1 MTRRRDLRDL
11 VGEDV
16 PAPELERLRKVHDL
30 LVAAGPPP
38 ELPPVLADAPALR
51 APGEPDAEVVRFL
64 PRRRIGAALSLAA
77 AVAVVA
83 FGAGLLFGQ
92 ARTDFESE
100 REVAMRGTK
109 QAPRASATIRIGES
123 DPAGNTAMLVT
134 VRGLPQLEG
143 RAYYELYL
151 TVKGRI
157 VFSCGSFNTAKRA
170 ATFHVNVPY
179 AIRPAHGWVVTIQRP
194 PYEKHGPTV
203 LTT

>member
-1 MTRRRDLRDL
+1 MTGRRDLRDL

-16 PAPELERLRKVHDL
+16 PAPELDRLRKVHDL

-38 ELPPVLADAPALR
+38 ELPPALADAPALR
-51 APGEPDAEVVRFL
+51 PAREADEDVVRFL

-77 AVAVVA
+77 ALAVVA

-92 ARTDFESE
+92 ERADFESE

-123 DPAGNTAMLVT
+123 DAAGNTAMLVT
-134 VRGLPQLEG
+134 VRGLPKLEG

-157 VFSCGSFNTAKRA
+157 VFSCGSFKTAARA
-170 ATFHVNVPY
+170 TTFRVSVPY
-179 AIRPAHGWVVTIQRP
+179 AIKPAYGWVVTVQGPR
-194 PYEKHGPTV
+194 YERHGPTV